1 MPVHRYVA
9 KRTPDQSKLLSRLA
23 AEWRSTN
30 SKAKEPVILEEPNR
44 RGEIEHV
51 YVIWNDWAHLDRTT
65 RGEIIMDAAEKVK
78 PQADV
83 ARITIA
89 MGLTP
94 DEADRFGLKWR
105 S

>member
-1 MPVHRYVA
+1 MLVHRYVA
-9 KRTPDQSKLLSRLA
+9 KPAPEQSKLLTRLA
-23 AEWRSTN
+23 NEWKSKNSTAE
-30 SKAKEPVILEEPNR
+30 EPVILEEPNR
-44 RGEIEHV
+44 KGEIERV
-51 YVIWNDWAHLDRTT
+51 YVIWGDWAHLNRTT

-78 PQADV
+78 RKADV
-83 ARITIA
+83 AKITIA